1 MTEESALP
9 PQYAFR
15 LIPIDYI
22 KVVWYEGYQVDTYEV
37 REDILMDDWSEL
49 QTFLKKLQ
57 DQRFDQKKAKVEYV
71 GYTKVKLS
79 VRWATQGIDNKLYNE
94 YDRTYRV
101 DVGDSP
107 DFNPYKE
114 WIGDYLEMQTPR
126 LDFGQKIKT

>member
-1 MTEESALP
+1 MKRSDPMTEESFLP

-15 LIPIDYI
+15 LIPVEYI
-22 KVVWYEGYQVDTYEV
+22 KVIWYEGYQVDTYEV

-57 DQRFDQKKAKVEYV
+57 DQRFEQKKAKVEYV

-79 VRWATQGIDNKLYNE
+79 VRWDNE

-126 LDFGQKIKT
+126 LDFGQKIRSD